1 MVALRPSID
10 DVLDGISPPGE
21 LGWDAPEALTPRQR
35 VITDLLG
42 LLILLCT
49 LVAYLLFA

>member
-10 DVLDGISPPGE
+10 YALDGISPPDD
-21 LGWDAPEALTPRQR
+21 LGWNAPDVLTPRQR

-42 LLILLCT
+42 LLILICT
-49 LVAYLLFA
+49 LVAYLLIA